1 VTVWIAQAVVLAI
14 HERQIN
20 EHGGLHG
27 IRDLPALEACLS
39 RPQILVAYGYAAPDI
54 AALAACYGYGIA
66 RKHAF
71 LDGNKRTSF
80 VVTRTFLKLNGYDYA
95 ASVDNGTRLKIW
107 ESLGDGSITEEELAE
122 WIRANIVATSVARPG
137 A

>member
-1 VTVWIAQAVVLAI
+1 MTVWIAQAVVLAI
-14 HERQIN
+14 HHRQIN

-27 IRDLPALEACLS
+27 VRDLPALEACLM
-39 RPQILVAYGYAAPDI
+39 RPQTLVAYGHPAPDI

-80 VVTRTFLKLNGYDYA
+80 VVTQTFLNRNGYDYA
-95 ASVDNGTRLKIW
+95 GSVDTATRLKIW
-107 ESLGDGSITEEELAE
+107 ENLGDGSMSEEQLAE
-122 WIRANIVATSVARPG
+122 WVRANIVAT
-137 A
+137 